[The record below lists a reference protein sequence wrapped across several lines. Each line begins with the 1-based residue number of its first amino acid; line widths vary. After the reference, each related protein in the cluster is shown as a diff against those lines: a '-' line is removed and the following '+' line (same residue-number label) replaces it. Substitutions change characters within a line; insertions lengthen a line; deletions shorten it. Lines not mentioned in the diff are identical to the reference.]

1 MKTDIQISQ
10 ENKMEEIQKIADKLK
25 IEKEVLE
32 PYGRYMAKLDVE
44 KIQDRNKKRKGVKH
58 GKQKKTEQTLSE
70 ALINRKEV
78 DK

>member
-44 KIQDRNKKRKGVKH
+44 KIQDRNKKKNF
-58 GKQKKTEQTLSE
+58 
-70 ALINRKEV
+70 ALKRR
-78 DK
+78 